1 MIRQSLEAEAVS
13 SLYTL
18 GTMAE
23 VIDAPA
29 AAVRHWRR
37 RGLLWPSRRSG
48 RLEWF
53 DYSQLVVGRRLA
65 RLLDAGLSVADI
77 DRQLQQLAPGGAPEA
92 IRLTAAIEIDGRR
105 LAVRRG
111 GLLIGPGGQ
120 LEFDFAS
127 PHGADEQPQGIGMAE
142 AVVIRGG
149 WERRSGITRE
159 ETDDEDD
166 EDHLIDSVEE
176 LLDLAADLESGGQFV
191 EAAEALRA
199 VLQAQPATAQVAFLL
214 AEVLYRGG
222 DLTAARERYYMA
234 IELDPDHL
242 EARTNLGCV
251 LAELGD
257 GELAVAALEGV
268 VRQEPEYAE
277 AHWHLAAVLEACGRP
292 AESRRHLQQ
301 FVSLAPAS
309 PWAEAARVRLEESAV
324 GEPVPG

>member
-1 MIRQSLEAEAVS
+1 MIRQSLDAEAVS

-65 RLLDAGLSVADI
+65 RLLDAGLSVSDI
-77 DRQLQQLAPGGAPEA
+77 DRQLERLAPGGAPEA

-105 LAVRRG
+105 LAVRRD

-127 PHGADEQPQGIGMAE
+127 PPRADEQPPETDIAE
-142 AVVIRGG
+142 AVVIRGD
-149 WERRSGITRE
+149 WQRPAGIDCE
-159 ETDDEDD
+159 EAEDD
-166 EDHLIDSVEE
+166 DDQLIDSVDE

-257 GELAVAALEGV
+257 GALAVAALEGV

-277 AHWHLAAVLEACGRP
+277 AHWHLAAVLEACERP
-292 AESRRHLQQ
+292 AESRWHLRE
-301 FVSLAPAS
+301 FVRLAPAS
-309 PWAEAARVRLEESAV
+309 PWAEAARVQLEESTL
-324 GEPVPG
+324 GEPVSG